1 MLIKSVNKIELTI
14 LVDNYSDILL
24 ESPAWMERAKRIK
37 NNAGR
42 LNCLTAEHGLS
53 IMIKAAGDDLESN
66 VLMDFGTSGAALMH
80 NLDFLDISLE
90 KVDTLVLSHGHF
102 DHFGGLMDVKKKI
115 DRQIPFVMHPDAV
128 KGVRYGKK
136 PDGTLVKKPM
146 LDQQKLEQSNFQVL
160 QSETPYISENS
171 LWATTGTIE
180 RTTSYEKG
188 MPDAWV
194 EMDGKLE
201 FDAINDDM
209 SIVFHLK
216 DKGLVII
223 SGCAHAGIVN
233 TVLHSRRLT
242 GIDQV
247 HAVIGGF
254 HLGGSAFEP
263 IIEDSVMDLLKYD
276 PEIIVPMHCS
286 GPAAINRMR
295 EVFGEKFAY
304 SAVGT
309 KIIL

>member
-1 MLIKSVNKIELTI
+1 MVIKSVDKIDLTI
-14 LVDNYSDILL
+14 LLDNYTDILL
-24 ESPAWMERAKRIK
+24 ESPAWMERAKRTK
-37 NNAGR
+37 DNAGR

-53 IMIKAAGDDLESN
+53 ILIQAAGDDLESN
-66 VLMDFGTSGAALMH
+66 VLLDFGTSGTALMH
-80 NLDFLDISLE
+80 NLDILDISLE

-102 DHFGGLMDVKKKI
+102 DHFGGLMDVQKKI

-136 PDGTLVKKPM
+136 PDGSLVKKPM
-146 LDQQKLEQSNFQVL
+146 LDQQKLEQSNFQVI
-160 QSETPYISENS
+160 QSETPYISKNK

-180 RTTSYEKG
+180 RKTSYEKG

-209 SIVFHLK
+209 SIVLNLN

-254 HLGGSAFEP
+254 HLGGKAFES
-263 IIEDSVMDLLKYD
+263 IIEDTVMDLLKFT

-286 GPAAINRMR
+286 GPVAINKIR
-295 EVFGEKFAY
+295 EVFREKFAY